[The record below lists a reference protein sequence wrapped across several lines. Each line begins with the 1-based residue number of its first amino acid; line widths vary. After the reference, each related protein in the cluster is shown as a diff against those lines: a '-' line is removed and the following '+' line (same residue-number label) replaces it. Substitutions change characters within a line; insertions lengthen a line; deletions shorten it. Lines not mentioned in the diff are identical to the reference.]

1 VVEKLSDVPG
11 EIAAAEIHHHSGS
24 EVDNCLNLRRNSA
37 QACRRDS
44 YLEWES
50 EKVFNVYGPKGELKA
65 EKELRTKGPELKAG
79 ENMVTFQCEAGEEL
93 RPRANVTVISY
104 GPALVGTGK

>member
-1 VVEKLSDVPG
+1 M
-11 EIAAAEIHHHSGS
+11 
-24 EVDNCLNLRRNSA
+24 
-37 QACRRDS
+37 
-44 YLEWES
+44 
-50 EKVFNVYGPKGELKA
+50 FNVYGPKGELKA